1 MKELKINKG
10 IELMLRRAKPK
21 TVEPTRKGLLINQV
35 FTFLKRKV
43 YFNFELRW
51 NINKKTSSEL
61 NND

>member
-1 MKELKINKG
+1 MKELKINRG

-21 TVEPTRKGLLINQV
+21 ITEPTRKGLLINQV

-51 NINKKTSSEL
+51 EQKKTSSEL

>member
-1 MKELKINKG
+1 MEEIKINKG

-21 TVEPTRKGLLINQV
+21 SIEPTRKGILINKV
-35 FTFLKRKV
+35 FILLKRKV

-51 NINKKTSSEL
+51 EQEKISSEL

>member
-1 MKELKINKG
+1 MEEIKINKG

-21 TVEPTRKGLLINQV
+21 FIEPTRKGILINKV
-35 FTFLKRKV
+35 FILLKRKV

-51 NINKKTSSEL
+51 EQKKTSSEL

>member
-1 MKELKINKG
+1 MTEIKINKG

-21 TVEPTRKGLLINQV
+21 SIEPTRKGLLINKV
-35 FTFLKRKV
+35 FILLKRKV

-51 NINKKTSSEL
+51 EQKKTSSEL

>member
-1 MKELKINKG
+1 MKELKINRG

-21 TVEPTRKGLLINQV
+21 FIEPTRKGLLINKA

-51 NINKKTSSEL
+51 EQKKTSSEL

>member
-1 MKELKINKG
+1 MEEIKINKG

-21 TVEPTRKGLLINQV
+21 SIEPTRKGILINKV
-35 FTFLKRKV
+35 FILLKRKV

-51 NINKKTSSEL
+51 EQKKISSEL